1 MALVF
6 DNHVHVY
13 PEAIAEKA
21 VRSLNAFY
29 DFVSAGKGTLADYM
43 AQAKGRASG
52 MLMFCVAT
60 NPHQVPKVND
70 GIAAAAE
77 TARKEGFTVVAY
89 AGLHQDTEDKPAELD
104 RCRAMGLTGVKLHP
118 DIQGVD
124 IDDPRLFA
132 LYDYAQQYDLPICFH
147 MGDNRPQYRFSE
159 PRKLAKVLTQ
169 FPRLR
174 VIAAHLGGY
183 RARLEAIEYLAGNE
197 YVWYDTS
204 SSLWYLTPEEAA
216 DSVRKLGAE
225 RCLFA
230 TDYPVATIES
240 ELARLDLLGLTDRQ
254 KEMIHH
260 ENAAAF
266 HGIDV

>member
-29 DFVSAGKGTLADYM
+29 VFVSECKGTLADYM

-70 GIAAAAE
+70 GIAAAMGA
-77 TARKEGFTVVAY
+77 ARAEGFKVVAY
-89 AGLHQDTEDKPAELD
+89 AGLHQDTEDKTAELD
-104 RCRAMGLTGVKLHP
+104 RCRAMGLTGVKIHP

-124 IDDPRLFA
+124 INDPRMFP
-132 LYDYAQQYDLPICFH
+132 LYEYAQSYDMPICFH

-159 PRKLAKVLTQ
+159 PRKLAEILKQ

-174 VIAAHLGGY
+174 VLAAHLGGY
-183 RARLEAIEYLAGNE
+183 RATDEAIEYLAGNE
-197 YVWYDTS
+197 NVWYDTS
-204 SSLWYLTPEEAA
+204 SSLWYLTPEQASNSIE
-216 DSVRKLGAE
+216 KLGAE

-230 TDYPVATIES
+230 TDYPVATIEH
-240 ELARLDLLGLTDRQ
+240 ELAHFDHLRLTARE
-254 KEMIHH
+254 KEMIFH